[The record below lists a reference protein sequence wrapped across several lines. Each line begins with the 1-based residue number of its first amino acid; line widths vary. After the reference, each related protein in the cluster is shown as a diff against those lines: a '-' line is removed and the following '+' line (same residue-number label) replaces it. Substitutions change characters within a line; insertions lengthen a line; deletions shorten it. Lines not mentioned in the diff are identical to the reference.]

1 MLGGVPGV
9 LGFQGYFTPPPAT
22 AQKKARSE
30 QWSVLS
36 WSVSSG
42 GPASG
47 LTAAIIQSNSVS
59 GDDHDTLHRHFPLAC
74 I

>member
-9 LGFQGYFTPPPAT
+9 LGFQGYVTPPPAT

-36 WSVSSG
+36 WSVSSVC
-42 GPASG
+42 PASG
-47 LTAAIIQSNSVS
+47 LTAAIAQSNSVS
-59 GDDHDTLHRHFPLAC
+59 VNDHDTLHRHFALVS